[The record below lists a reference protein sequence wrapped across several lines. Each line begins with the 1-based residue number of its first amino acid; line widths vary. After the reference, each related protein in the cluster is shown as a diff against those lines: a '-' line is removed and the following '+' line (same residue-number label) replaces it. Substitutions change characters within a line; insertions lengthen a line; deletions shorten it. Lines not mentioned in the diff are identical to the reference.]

1 LLRLKIDTNKT
12 VTICITGGVVEFK
25 LRILSY
31 LVGKGVSTTNVCN
44 NRYTPIKLSMMVG
57 KHENASFL
65 LNHGAKIDA
74 YCENEQCAKSLVD
87 YLEYNR
93 AMRQNIQLI

>member
-1 LLRLKIDTNKT
+1 MLVIFLKVFYHFLQPIFLRLKIDINEI
-12 VTICITGGVVEFK
+12 VTFCNARGVIEFK
-25 LRILSY
+25 SRILSY
-31 LVGKGVSTTNVCN
+31 LIGKGVSTTKVCD

-74 YCENEQCAKSLVD
+74 D
-87 YLEYNR
+87 
-93 AMRQNIQLI
+93 LI